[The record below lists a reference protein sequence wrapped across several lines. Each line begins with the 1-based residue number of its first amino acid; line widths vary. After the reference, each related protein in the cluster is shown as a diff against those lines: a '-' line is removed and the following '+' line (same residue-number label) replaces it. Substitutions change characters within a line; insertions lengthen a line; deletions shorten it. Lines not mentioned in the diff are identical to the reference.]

1 MAWPLENASYSR
13 TGRYWSCLVAC
24 AVVADAYAPRATV
37 EGGPDAAREDVERA
51 GAFRSTGTPCPV
63 QGRANSPYQ
72 RSAPGS
78 AAAVAGVVLPPVAAV
93 GTVERVVVVVAGEKD
108 TLTAVA
114 QLVVAAPLCLAVPAR
129 IASRSS
135 PAALLVSVL
144 VVAGVVIVL
153 RFSLCLLYRSIFNQ
167 CLSDLYLLLFY
178 RSDLKGCGS
187 VLFVKHTI
195 IGVF

>member
-1 MAWPLENASYSR
+1 
-13 TGRYWSCLVAC
+13 
-24 AVVADAYAPRATV
+24 
-37 EGGPDAAREDVERA
+37 
-51 GAFRSTGTPCPV
+51 
-63 QGRANSPYQ
+63 
-72 RSAPGS
+72 
-78 AAAVAGVVLPPVAAV
+78 VAAV

-114 QLVVAAPLCLAVPAR
+114 QLVVAAPLCWAVPAR
-129 IASRSS
+129 I
-135 PAALLVSVL
+135 ALLVSVL